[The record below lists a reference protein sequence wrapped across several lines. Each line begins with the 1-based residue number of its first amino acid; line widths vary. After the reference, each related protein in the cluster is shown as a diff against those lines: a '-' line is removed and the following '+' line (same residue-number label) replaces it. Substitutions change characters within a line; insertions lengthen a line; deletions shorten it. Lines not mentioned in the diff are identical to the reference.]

1 MTEISNS
8 TEEKIRRTVDRIDT
22 KINQEHKNV
31 KQQFN
36 TVKDMIELY
45 EISFSKLNFL
55 YVRYTF
61 N

>member
-22 KINQEHKNV
+22 KNNQEHKNV